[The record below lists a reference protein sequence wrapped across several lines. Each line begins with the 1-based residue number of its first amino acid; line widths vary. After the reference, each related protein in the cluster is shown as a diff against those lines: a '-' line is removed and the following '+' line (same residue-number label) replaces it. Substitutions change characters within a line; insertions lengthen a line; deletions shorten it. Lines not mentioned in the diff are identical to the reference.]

1 LLFLDSSGHI
11 SNNLLEVAGHG
22 LIEIFLVLNFK
33 IEENSV
39 IDLALIPSPLVVEE
53 VLFRERLEE

>member
-1 LLFLDSSGHI
+1 
-11 SNNLLEVAGHG
+11 
-22 LIEIFLVLNFK
+22 LVLNFK

>member
-1 LLFLDSSGHI
+1 LLFLDSPGHI
-11 SNNLLEVAGHG
+11 GNNLLEVAGHG